1 MSKIYLIFSLEIH
14 IIDFVR
20 QTPSLWGLYLS
31 TQSYCC
37 AIASFEVVAV
47 TSEIVFLHLGIIQN
61 LTMAPHWECGEGGV
75 NKSPIVLSFGT
86 CKF

>member
-1 MSKIYLIFSLEIH
+1 M
-14 IIDFVR
+14 
-20 QTPSLWGLYLS
+20 
-31 TQSYCC
+31 
-37 AIASFEVVAV
+37 

-86 CKF
+86 RKF